1 MRAAISERKRIRT
14 THTRTDDAATIKI
27 EGMADTVRLLHV
39 TDTHLALIDERDAE
53 HLEACGGAHERFGA
67 RRLDADGNS
76 VFTETTFDEMMAG
89 VASLGTEIDLLAH
102 TGDLIHFP
110 SQANIERASAGL
122 TGTGL
127 EFMYTSGNHD
137 WVFPGVEQVAGL
149 REESWSLL
157 DPITGG
163 RPSHEA
169 RDIGGIRFLAIDNST
184 YQVNQEQLEFAA
196 EQLAAGLPTVL
207 LTHIPL
213 SVPTLRGPTID
224 KWKTPLLMADP
235 AGDPERAGSPATVEF
250 ARSLSAAANLVAIF
264 CGHVHFEHV
273 DSISP
278 NAVQYAGASAFET
291 ARSHLVEFQPLS

>member
-1 MRAAISERKRIRT
+1 MRI
-14 THTRTDDAATIKI
+14 THNWTDDTATIKV
-27 EGMADTVRLLHV
+27 EGLADTVRLLHV
-39 TDTHLALIDERDAE
+39 TDSHLALIDERDPE
-53 HLEACGGAHERFGA
+53 HLEANGGTHQRFGA

-76 VFTETTFDEMMAG
+76 ICTETTFDEMMAG
-89 VASLGTEIDLLAH
+89 VASLGTGIDLLAH

-137 WVFPGVEQVAGL
+137 WLFVGVEQIAGL
-149 REESWSLL
+149 REQNWPSLDAL
-157 DPITGG
+157 TGG

-184 YQVNQEQLEFAA
+184 YQVSQEQLEFAA

-207 LTHIPL
+207 LTHIPISL
-213 SVPTLRGPTID
+213 PTLRGPTID
-224 KWKTPLLMADP
+224 KWETSLLMADP
-235 AGDPERAGSPATVEF
+235 AGDPERAGTAVTVEF

-264 CGHVHFEHV
+264 CGHVHFAHV

-278 NAVQYAGASAFET
+278 GAVQYVGAPAFET
-291 ARSHLVEFQPLS
+291 ARSRLVEFQPLS